1 MKGKGFRVTAVLMM
15 LLAGLAA
22 GGSYAQEVGPQA
34 APLGTGFTY
43 QGQLQSGGAPYSG
56 ACDLRFGLWDALSGG
71 AQIGTAQTRSNV
83 SLAEGY
89 FTVQLDFGSGAFQGD
104 GRWLA
109 VEVRCPAGAGSYTP
123 LSPRQAL
130 TAAPYALYARAAP
143 WSGLVGV
150 PAGFADGVDDDTTYR
165 AGTGLTLSGVQFSVA
180 AGYRLPEGCANGQIA
195 EWDGRAWVCGDDDTG
210 GGSGGGDITAVY
222 AGTGLSGGGDTG
234 AVTLSA
240 DATYLQR
247 RVTGTC
253 ASGNAIRVVN
263 ADGTVTCDPD
273 DDTTYTAGTGLS
285 LVGTTFA
292 ADTSYL
298 QRRVTGTC
306 TSGNAIRVVN
316 ADGTVT
322 CQAVDA
328 NAWSL
333 IGNAGTTPGTQFL
346 GTTDNKALEL
356 KVNGARVLR
365 LEPAGGSPN
374 LVGGYAANWLAS
386 GVYGAT
392 IGGGG
397 EAGSLNRV
405 TDTFGTVGGG
415 WGNQAGD
422 NTGTISDR
430 TSATVGGGYGNTASG
445 HYATVGGGSVNTA
458 SGDRA
463 TVGGGYGNTANL
475 WGGTIAG
482 GHNNSAGVDAT
493 VGGGSSNSAGAGQA
507 TVSGGSFNT
516 ASGEYA
522 SVGGGNTN
530 TASGSHATVAG
541 GYFNTAS
548 GNYATVPG
556 GASSLAAGDFS
567 FAAGRRAKAN
577 NQGCF
582 VWGDSTAAN
591 VACNNNNRWVARA
604 SGGVYFYTNASMTTG
619 AYLAAGSGTWASLS
633 DRNLKGSVVAVD
645 PAQVLASLAGV
656 PISTWGYTSED
667 PLVRHMGP
675 MAQDFYAAFG
685 LGGDDTH
692 ITTVD
697 ADGVAL
703 AAIQGLYAENQALK
717 AQVAELDARL
727 SALEAATG
735 RGRSPEAG
743 PGLPGLWLVGGG
755 LVLGAGSAWAARRRP
770 GGVR

>member
-15 LLAGLAA
+15 LLAGLVA
-22 GGSYAQEVGPQA
+22 GGSHAQEAGPQA

-104 GRWLA
+104 GLWLA
-109 VEVRCPAGAGSYTP
+109 VEVRCPAGTGSYTL
-123 LSPRQAL
+123 LSPRQAV

-143 WSGLVGV
+143 WSRLVGM

-180 AGYRLPEGCANGQIA
+180 TDFRLPQGCANGQIA

-263 ADGTVTCDPD
+263 ADGTVTC
-273 DDTTYTAGTGLS
+273 
-285 LVGTTFA
+285 
-292 ADTSYL
+292 
-298 QRRVTGTC
+298 
-306 TSGNAIRVVN
+306 
-316 ADGTVT
+316 
-322 CQAVDA
+322 QAVDA

-333 IGNAGTTPGTQFL
+333 TGNAGTTPGTQFL

-356 KVNGARVLR
+356 KVNGVRVLR
-365 LEPAGGSPN
+365 LEPAASPN
-374 LVGGYAANWLAS
+374 LLGGYSGNLLTAS
-386 GVYGAT
+386 VTGAT
-392 IGGGG
+392 ISGGGSSG
-397 EAGSLNRV
+397 FTNRV
-405 TDTFGTVGGG
+405 TDAYGTVGGG
-415 WGNQAGD
+415 RGNQAGD
-422 NTGTISDR
+422 DAGTLQSAP
-430 TSATVGGGYGNTASG
+430 SATVGGGQSNMASDG
-445 HYATVGGGSVNTA
+445 YATVGGGLENEASGRVATVGGGQENTASESCATVGGGNSNTA
-458 SGDRA
+458 SGQYA
-463 TVGGGYGNTANL
+463 TVGGGYIN
-475 WGGTIAG
+475 IASG
-482 GHNNSAGVDAT
+482 QYAT
-493 VGGGSSNSAGAGQA
+493 VGGGVTNGASGEQA
-507 TVSGGSFNT
+507 TVSGGNRNT
-516 ASGEYA
+516 ASGVDA
-522 SVGGGNTN
+522 SVGGGNN
-530 TASGSHATVAG
+530 NV
-541 GYFNTAS
+541 AS

-556 GASSLAAGDFS
+556 GASSVAAGDFS
-567 FAAGRRAKAN
+567 FAAGRKAKAYS
-577 NQGCF
+577 QGCF
-582 VWGDSTAAN
+582 VWGDSTDAS
-591 VACNNNNRWVARA
+591 VECNTNNRWVARA
-604 SGGVYFYTNASMTTG
+604 SGGVRFYTNAGMTTG

-633 DRNLKGSVVAVD
+633 DRNLKESVVAVD
-645 PAQVLASLAGV
+645 PTQVLASLAGV

-667 PLVRHMGP
+667 PSVRHMGP

-743 PGLPGLWLVGGG
+743 PGLPGLWLVAGG
-755 LVLGAGSAWAARRRP
+755 LVVGAGSAWAARRRP